1 MGKMEKRERLDLF
14 FERLSA
20 ADQAADDVEAFLL
33 ISRIL
38 NEVEDEYSGVPFDPE
53 NWKDD
58 GRLYP
63 PLKDN
68 ARPVNGRPDLTRYR
82 SRNHNT
88 FIRENGAIA
97 IRALG
102 GDVIFEK
109 AGKDGVPIGN
119 LP

>member
-1 MGKMEKRERLDLF
+1 MGIIGKRERLDLF

-20 ADQAADDVEAFLL
+20 ADPAADAEEAFLL

-38 NEVEDEYSGVPFDPE
+38 NEVEDEYSGVTFDPE

-82 SRNHNT
+82 SRGHNT
-88 FIRENGAIA
+88 FIRENGAIG

-102 GDVIFEK
+102 GELIFEK
-109 AGKDGVPIGN
+109 AGKDGIPIGS
-119 LP
+119 LQ